1 MDFALNVRRTPFSLE
16 RMREE
21 DPALHAAFLDATAAI
36 SRIRPLSEA
45 TLDVLRRY
53 FHGFEASQVEI
64 QLITN
69 QSQTMPHCRKLDIP
83 DAQGL
88 RMLGRECVTSV
99 ILAQRRDA
107 NRLIHANFLWECD

>member
-1 MDFALNVRRTPFSLE
+1 MDFALNVRRTPFPLE

-53 FHGFEASQVEI
+53 FHGFEASQVENTTDYKPV
-64 QLITN
+64 TN
-69 QSQTMPHCRKLDIP
+69 NASLPE
-83 DAQGL
+83 A
-88 RMLGRECVTSV
+88 
-99 ILAQRRDA
+99 
-107 NRLIHANFLWECD
+107 